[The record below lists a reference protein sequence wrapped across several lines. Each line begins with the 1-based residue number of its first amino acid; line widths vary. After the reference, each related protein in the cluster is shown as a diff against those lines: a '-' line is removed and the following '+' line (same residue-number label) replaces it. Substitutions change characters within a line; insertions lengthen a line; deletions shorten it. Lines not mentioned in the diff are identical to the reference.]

1 MVPLACRASW
11 AGRLF
16 WLDPPRLFSWKGFG
30 GAWAGAFPGPGP
42 ALAGPPDRS
51 LGGMSKSKVQVVR
64 VPSSNQSIMAGKKNV
79 AHPKRV
85 EKRRSK
91 YRQAFRR
98 GELE

>member
-1 MVPLACRASW
+1 M
-11 AGRLF
+11 AG
-16 WLDPPRLFSWKGFG
+16 PPPTFLMEGGR

-64 VPSSNQSIMAGKKNV
+64 VPSSNQSIMAGKKNA

-85 EKRRSK
+85 EKKRSK

>member
-1 MVPLACRASW
+1 M
-11 AGRLF
+11 AGPPPGLLMEGFF
-16 WLDPPRLFSWKGFG
+16 W
-30 GAWAGAFPGPGP
+30 AWAGAFPGPGP

-64 VPSSNQSIMAGKKNV
+64 VPSSNHSVMAGKKNA